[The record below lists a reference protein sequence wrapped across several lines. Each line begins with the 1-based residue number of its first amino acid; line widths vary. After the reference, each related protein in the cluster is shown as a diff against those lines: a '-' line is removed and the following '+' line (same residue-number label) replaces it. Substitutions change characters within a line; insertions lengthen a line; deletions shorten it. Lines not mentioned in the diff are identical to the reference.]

1 MDQLEGAG
9 AAYNEMVVHRLRGP
23 LDTAVL
29 ARALDA
35 VAARHDVLRARMVTV
50 DGEVYQVAGPADAG
64 YPLVTVDLSG
74 EADPEA
80 RLVEVQRAEAEAPF
94 ELGVGPLARG
104 RLVRLGAEDH
114 ALLLTMHHIAF
125 DGASMVVMMREVGAL
140 YAAFLGGAEVPLETL
155 ELQYADH
162 ARRQREWAAGPEC
175 AAQGAYWQEQL
186 AGAPPLLE
194 VPADRPRPPEQDHR
208 GGRVALRVDAEV
220 TAALSRLARRQNS
233 STG

>member
-1 MDQLEGAG
+1 MGQLEGAG

-80 RLVEVQRAEAEAPF
+80 RLVEVQRAEAGAPF

-104 RLVRLGAEDH
+104 RLVRLGAE
-114 ALLLTMHHIAF
+114 
-125 DGASMVVMMREVGAL
+125 
-140 YAAFLGGAEVPLETL
+140 
-155 ELQYADH
+155 
-162 ARRQREWAAGPEC
+162 
-175 AAQGAYWQEQL
+175 
-186 AGAPPLLE
+186 
-194 VPADRPRPPEQDHR
+194 
-208 GGRVALRVDAEV
+208 V